1 MVFQLVSCF
10 VESFLL
16 SGGAVKYKVVLA
28 LIAKDDFMG
37 IMVFMVCEGNKSSR
51 YA

>member
-16 SGGAVKYKVVLA
+16 GGAVKYKVVLA